1 MVAFQVSSHYN
12 LTSLDLFHLNY
23 QVRALSSR
31 GYLFYTFYEKNMLEV
46 KAETFYHKMHL
57 LYEPEVFF
65 VSNCSFK
72 TLIGET

>member
-12 LTSLDLFHLNY
+12 LTSLDLFNLNY
-23 QVRALSSR
+23 QVRALSFR
-31 GYLFYTFYEKNMLEV
+31 GYLFYTFHEKNMLEV
-46 KAETFYHKMHL
+46 KAATFYHKMHL